1 MNEVNTKVLQSL
13 LDSVKVIVDK
23 HNAKIKER
31 RKRGELFNIFDVLG
45 LDSDEVRCHSAFIGE
60 LLNVNGNHGL
70 GSSFLDAFISA
81 TGIEKLGLNTDAE
94 NCKTDK
100 EFYVGR
106 VTEEEGGRVDI
117 LIHSESEKKAII
129 IENKIYASDGHNQ
142 LIRYNEYGN
151 NHYGNNFI
159 VLYLTLDGS
168 EPYETSTKNKQ
179 GEICKYQCISYR
191 KDILSWLDRCIELSA
206 EKPLIRE
213 VIVQYKNLIL
223 SLTNQFMDIKVH
235 QEFLDLI
242 TDKKNIQGI
251 ANILQSRDDFYGEC
265 FVKYLFPQLEDVAKK
280 NGLLFSYKYIIDPHG
295 PDLYM
300 YFYHNE
306 VSCPII
312 AFIFKHHIFK
322 QLRWGLHHDSIRHIK
337 TQSENDIPK
346 KEDVKMQGKL
356 DFFSRNPRKDGLF
369 AFGWSYFRE
378 DLSNWEN
385 EQTIM
390 KVINGE
396 FADEVD
402 RQIKN
407 LFNYVNSDLSIKK

>member
-142 LIRYNEYGN
+142 LIRYNDYGN

-168 EPYETSTKNKQ
+168 EPNETSTKNMQ

-223 SLTNQFMDIKVH
+223 SLTNQFMDIKENK
-235 QEFLDLI
+235 EFLELI
-242 TDKKNIQGI
+242 TSEENIQGV
-251 ANILQSRDDFYGEC
+251 ANILQHRTNFYKIC
-265 FVKYLFPQLEDVAKK
+265 FEKYLYPKLKAVSKKFTFEYKYCLK
-280 NGLLFSYKYIIDPHG
+280 NGD
-295 PDLYM
+295 PDLFM
-300 YFYHNE
+300 NFHKKDSSL
-306 VSCPII
+306 VLRF
-312 AFIFKHHIFK
+312 AFKSFNFHDLKY
-322 QLRWGLHHDSIRHIK
+322 GLDEDK
-337 TQSENDIPK
+337 NNGNTLDENTK
-346 KEDVKMQGKL
+346 KKL
-356 DFFSRNPRKDGLF
+356 VDFFQNKGNVQF
-369 AFGWSYFRE
+369 AYGWSYVEECR
-378 DLSNWEN
+378 NWSD
-385 EQTIM
+385 QQIFM
-390 KVINGE
+390 DVILHHK
-396 FADEVD
+396 FADVVEN
-402 RQIKN
+402 IM
-407 LFNYVNSDLSIKK
+407 NSLLPLMETT

>member
-1 MNEVNTKVLQSL
+1 MNEVNAKVLQSL

-23 HNAKIKER
+23 HNAKINER

-81 TGIEKLGLNTDAE
+81 TGIENLGLNTDAKYC
-94 NCKTDK
+94 NTDK

-142 LIRYNEYGN
+142 LSRYNEYGN
-151 NHYGNNFI
+151 KHYENNFI

-168 EPYETSTKNKQ
+168 EPDETSTKNMQ

-223 SLTNQFMDIKVH
+223 SLTNQFMDIKENK
-235 QEFLDLI
+235 EFLELI
-242 TDKKNIQGI
+242 TRKENIQGV
-251 ANILQSRDDFYGEC
+251 ANILQLRTNFYKIC
-265 FVKYLFPQLEDVAKK
+265 FEKYLYPKLADKNLKFFP
-280 NGLLFSYKYIIDPHG
+280 LFKDYEGK
-295 PDLYM
+295 PDLFM
-300 YFYHNE
+300 FFY
-306 VSCPII
+306 
-312 AFIFKHHIFK
+312 
-322 QLRWGLHHDSIRHIK
+322 
-337 TQSENDIPK
+337 K
-346 KEDVKMQGKL
+346 KEDSHLVLK
-356 DFFSRNPRKDGLF
+356 F
-369 AFGWSYFRE
+369 AFEKY
-378 DLSNWEN
+378 N
-385 EQTIM
+385 
-390 KVINGE
+390 
-396 FADEVD
+396 FANLMCGLDSVSIY
-402 RQIKN
+402 QIKN
-407 LFNYVNSDLSIKK
+407 NIKDNDITLEQFPTEGLPFSKHNKKDQFAYGWF